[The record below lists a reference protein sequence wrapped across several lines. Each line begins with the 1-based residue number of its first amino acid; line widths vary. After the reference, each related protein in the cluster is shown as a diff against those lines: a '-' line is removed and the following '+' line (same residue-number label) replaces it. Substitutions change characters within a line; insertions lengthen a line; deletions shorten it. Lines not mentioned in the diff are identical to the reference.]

1 MGRPQT
7 DDDGR
12 DICPKSC
19 RWPKGRTQDDDRIFF
34 LFSIQTN
41 WVVCIA
47 KEVGHNK
54 RCRKDGQKAGRK
66 EQTAVDAGVRP
77 SGSRKERTEKK
88 KNNMGCAWISGSG
101 GRWVRWAH
109 RAGRLH
115 IQLFLF
121 CRVYSTLRAKIKSK
135 RKFEI
140 LARKLLFFE
149 NNRIVWFHTTV
160 NRNCFDGGWRGKR
173 CHGKNKTK
181 NKIETRFHHIV
192 KVGVAVAVGWIFV
205 FCFLFS
211 QFVTSFIAFQL
222 R

>member
-1 MGRPQT
+1 MTKGGLT
-7 DDDGR
+7 
-12 DICPKSC
+12 
-19 RWPKGRTQDDDRIFF
+19 GRTHKTMTEYFFF

-88 KNNMGCAWISGSG
+88 KKKTTWVVLGSVVVVAGGCAGHIGL
-101 GRWVRWAH
+101 
-109 RAGRLH
+109 AGCTSNF
-115 IQLFLF
+115 FLF

-140 LARKLLFFE
+140 LARKLLFFFE
-149 NNRIVWFHTTV
+149 NNRIV
-160 NRNCFDGGWRGKR
+160 
-173 CHGKNKTK
+173 
-181 NKIETRFHHIV
+181 
-192 KVGVAVAVGWIFV
+192 
-205 FCFLFS
+205 
-211 QFVTSFIAFQL
+211 
-222 R
+222 